1 MELPTNSI
9 RQYILESC
17 KNITAY
23 ATSTVTLP
31 MKLFCLYFTEG
42 WNKITPNGTANHRWN
57 NSVGIF
63 QWVMFFL
70 ACIVCLQNHWVFL
83 LTDML
88 TENKL
93 LTSGFWMDDFRP

>member
-9 RQYILESC
+9 RQYIPESC

-23 ATSTVTLP
+23 ATSTATLP

-70 ACIVCLQNHWVFL
+70 VCIVCLQNHWVFF
-83 LTDML
+83 TNGHVDR
-88 TENKL
+88 K
-93 LTSGFWMDDFRP
+93 